1 MTIKSILC
9 IFGGADS
16 ELGAVN
22 AALALGKEHGAH
34 IRFLHLSPDPSAYA
48 GLYGEGI
55 IVSGEIVEAIEKENK
70 TRLEKARRHVTALA
84 GKHHVPLDAPES
96 PAHHASAT
104 FRHLTGMMDASI
116 ARAGRVSDLIV
127 LGKDDKPTHDII
139 TPALFNTGR
148 PVLLMPALKDDMAG
162 WRDKMVA
169 LAWDGSLQ
177 AARSLYNALPV
188 IRNAEAVQVLV
199 SREHRKPLDLEA
211 EQDIMEY
218 LRAHGLKPNVIVTDR
233 GSHSIGEALLAKA
246 KELNADLLVLG
257 AYGHSMFREMI
268 LGGVTEYMLE
278 HADIPLLLSH

>member
-16 ELGAVN
+16 ELGAVE
-22 AALALGKEHGAH
+22 AALTLGKEHGAH

-55 IVSGEIVEAIEKENK
+55 IVSGEILEAIEKENMA
-70 TRLEKARRHVTALA
+70 RLEKARQHVTTLA
-84 GKHHVPLDAPES
+84 AKYHVPLDAPES

-104 FRHLTGMMDASI
+104 FRHLTGMMDATI
-116 ARAGRVSDLIV
+116 AREGRVSDLIV
-127 LGKDDKPTHDII
+127 LGKEYQPTHDVI

-148 PVLLMPALKDDMAG
+148 PVLRMPEIKTGMVE
-162 WRDKMVA
+162 WEDKTVA

-177 AARSLYNALPV
+177 AARALYNALPV
-188 IRNAEAVQVLV
+188 IRKAESGQVLV
-199 SREHRKPLDLEA
+199 SREHGKPFDLEA
-211 EQDIMEY
+211 EQGIMEY

-246 KELNADLLVLG
+246 KELRADLLVMG
-257 AYGHSMFREMI
+257 AYGRSMFREMI
-268 LGGVTEYMLE
+268 LGGVTEHMLE